1 MSLDNCHAAKEGVDE
16 CTGDLDSGQTGQH
29 AFLQLRGWRCVRR
42 DQQDHCS
49 RDEGRSSSGL
59 GVRAQGDSAQ
69 ADGRGEVTLAGDG
82 CGQQAT
88 EALVSGEVKEE
99 QGITCFEMEFER
111 VCAEL
116 GACECPVAPFEC

>member
-1 MSLDNCHAAKEGVDE
+1 MRA
-16 CTGDLDSGQTGQH
+16 
-29 AFLQLRGWRCVRR
+29 
-42 DQQDHCS
+42 
-49 RDEGRSSSGL
+49 L
-59 GVRAQGDSAQ
+59 GNSAQ

-111 VCAEL
+111 VCAEF
-116 GACECPVAPFEC
+116 GACECIRLPTTHRTIRVLRLVTGPLLYLHAT